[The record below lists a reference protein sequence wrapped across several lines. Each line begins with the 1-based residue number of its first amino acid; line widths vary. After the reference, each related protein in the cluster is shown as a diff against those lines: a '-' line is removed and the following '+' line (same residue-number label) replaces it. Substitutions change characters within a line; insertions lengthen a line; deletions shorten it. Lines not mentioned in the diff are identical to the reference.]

1 MATTINGGFTT
12 LTSWLVPTAAQKVA
26 LSRHRNS
33 VAAKL
38 KSSLAVTSF
47 FSTGSS
53 SNGTDVRSCSDVDFF
68 ARIPPQNQRGNS
80 DRMLVVVKEVLQQ
93 RFPNTDIFIRNP
105 AVVCAF
111 GTDASEKLEVV
122 PAYYSDQSSG
132 GFNIYKI
139 PNGHGGWMKSSP
151 KVHNSYVTEV
161 NDDLSKKV
169 KPLIRLMKAIKYYNN
184 IPISSFYLELRVTK
198 WISDDTSVQYPYDV
212 HAMLKNLVDCE
223 LAQMVDPKGI
233 SGYVSAASTENYR
246 QDALSKLNTARGRA
260 AWARHYESKDKIET
274 AFDYWGKVFNGGFPA
289 YG

>member
-12 LTSWLVPTAAQKVA
+12 LTSWLIPTTAQKDA
-26 LSRHRNS
+26 LSTHRNT
-33 VAAKL
+33 VKAKL
-38 KSSLAVTSF
+38 NSALAVTNF
-47 FSTGSS
+47 FGTGSS
-53 SNGTDVRSCSDVDFF
+53 SNGTDVRSRSDVDFF
-68 ARIPPQNQRGNS
+68 AGIPSQNQRDSS

-93 RFPNTDIFIRNP
+93 RFSSTNIFVRSP

-122 PAYYSDQSSG
+122 PAYYTGQSSD

-139 PNGHGGWMKSSP
+139 PNGSGGWMRSSP

-198 WISDDTSVQYPYDV
+198 WISEDTSVHYAYDV

-233 SGYVSAASTENYR
+233 SGYVAAASTETYR
-246 QDALSKLNTARGRA
+246 QDALSKLTTARNRS
-260 AWARHYESKDKIET
+260 AWARHYEGEDKIEK
-274 AFDYWGKVFNGGFPA
+274 AFEYWDKVFNGGFPA